1 VNVSALGVAGSLG
14 APTSA
19 DQPSVHLLGI
29 RHHGPGSARSLG
41 HALDALQ
48 PDAVLIEL
56 PAEADAL
63 FGFVDDVD
71 MAPPVA
77 LLGYVVDH
85 PERAA
90 FYPFAT
96 FSPEWCALRWAA
108 AHRVPAHAIDLALAH
123 LMASPG
129 DASED
134 GSASSS
140 SGRAAGPPVD
150 PIGQLAAAA
159 GYDDPE
165 RWWEDVVEH
174 RASSSHADG
183 GPDVASHDDALASFA
198 ALAEAMAIVRAGMPD
213 ASGREA
219 QREATMRQAIRRAQ
233 RSGARTIAVVCGAW
247 HVPALV
253 HLDPASAD
261 AALLRGLAKVKVAMT
276 WVPWSHRRLAR
287 AGGYGAGVASPGWYA
302 HVYEHPGPDGVT
314 AWFVDAARLLRS
326 HDHDVSPD
334 HLIAASR
341 LASSTA
347 ALRDRPVP
355 GLDEALDAALA
366 VLAGGR
372 PGPLQL
378 IHDELVVGDRLG
390 SVPESTPMV
399 PLARD
404 VLASAKRARLKQEA
418 AERVVEL
425 DLRTPQGRAR
435 SHLLHR
441 LLALGVPW
449 GRPDDGRRSSGT
461 FRESWRLRWDPELAI
476 RLIEASAH
484 GTTVVAAATNRLR
497 ERLDDAMTLADLTAL
512 IESALFA
519 DLPDAVVP
527 AMARLAARAALDPD
541 VSHLMDALAPLTRT
555 LRYGDVRDTD
565 ASALRAVVDGL
576 VGRVIAGAVQACTS
590 LADDAAAPMAE
601 RLAATQAAL
610 ALVDHP
616 ARGRGGAWPAVLA
629 SIARRDQGH
638 GLVHGRATRLL
649 HDLGAWDGDAVG
661 RRLAQALSV
670 GTAPTVGAAFVEG
683 FLAGSG
689 VVLLHDGALVELLDG
704 WLATLPEDA
713 FVDVAPLLRRTF
725 GAFELAERRQLGE
738 LVSGRGDGRPPA
750 PFGWDLDPARA
761 AAAIAT
767 VGALLGVAPTTGVVG

>member
-1 VNVSALGVAGSLG
+1 MGD
-14 APTSA
+14 APPAA
-19 DQPSVHLLGI
+19 DRDARVHVLGI
-29 RHHGPGSARSLG
+29 RHHGPGSARTLSA
-41 HALDALQ
+41 ALDVLQ
-48 PDAVLIEL
+48 PDAVLVEL
-56 PAEADAL
+56 PAEAEAL
-63 FGFVDDVD
+63 FGLVADVD

-77 LLGYVVDH
+77 LLGYVVDR
-85 PERAA
+85 PEQAA

-108 AHRVPAHAIDLALAH
+108 AHRVPAQAIDLALAH
-123 LMASPG
+123 VMAAP
-129 DASED
+129 DDDDVAL
-134 GSASSS
+134 
-140 SGRAAGPPVD
+140 GPPAD
-150 PIGQLAAAA
+150 PIGQLASAA

-174 RASSSHADG
+174 RAAPDADHGAPDGSVAASALDGASS
-183 GPDVASHDDALASFA
+183 DDALAAFDA
-198 ALAEAMAIVRAGMPD
+198 VGEAMAIVRAGMPA

-219 QREATMRQAIRRAQ
+219 QREATMRQAIRNAQ
-233 RSGARTIAVVCGAW
+233 RAGARTIAVVCGAW

-253 HLDPASAD
+253 DLGPASAD
-261 AALLRGLAKVKVAMT
+261 AALLRALAKVKVAMT

-287 AGGYGAGVASPGWYA
+287 AGGYGAGVTSPGWYA

-326 HDHDVSPD
+326 HDHQVSPD

-347 ALRDRPVP
+347 ALRGRPVP

-404 VLASAKRARLKQEA
+404 VLASAKRVRLKQEA
-418 AERVVEL
+418 ADRVVEL

-441 LLALGVPW
+441 LLVLGVPW

-461 FRESWRLRWDPELAI
+461 FRESWRLQWDPELAI
-476 RLIEASAH
+476 SLVEASAH
-484 GTTVVAAATNRLR
+484 GTTVVAAATSRLR

-519 DLPDAVVP
+519 DLPDAVAP
-527 AMARLAARAALDPD
+527 AMERLAARAALDPD
-541 VSHLMDALAPLTRT
+541 VSHLMDALVPLTRT

-576 VGRVIAGAVQACTS
+576 VARVLAGVVQACTS

-616 ARGRGGAWPAVLA
+616 VRAHAWPSVLA
-629 SIARRDQGH
+629 SIAGRDHGH

-649 HDLGAWDGDAVG
+649 HDLGAWDGDVVG
-661 RRLAQALSV
+661 RRLAQALSI
-670 GTAPTVGAAFVEG
+670 GTAPTAGAAFVEG

-725 GAFELAERRQLGE
+725 GAFELAERRQLGQ

-750 PFGWDLDPARA
+750 PFGWDLDPERA

-767 VGALLGVAPTTGVVG
+767 VGVLLGVAPMNGVG